1 VFISRHPHGT
11 LIQFDY
17 ESYHIRLIAKMVGY
31 EFPEGTT
38 AHQHLANLYGC
49 DIETAKKITFTYLYG
64 GLDEN
69 ARQIPFFQLVDK
81 YIKKLYQSFVI
92 SGKLTTLLYKRE
104 IPFDRIESANE
115 QKVFNYLLQSLE
127 TEINYMKIGE
137 VLEYLS
143 GKMSKMILYT
153 YDAFLIDTHPIEREN
168 ILNDIKEI
176 MEKGGFPVKVEEG
189 ENYNNLEV
197 IS

>member
-1 VFISRHPHGT
+1 
-11 LIQFDY
+11 
-17 ESYHIRLIAKMVGY
+17 MVGY
-31 EFPEGTT
+31 EFPKGTT
-38 AHQHLANLYGC
+38 AHQHLANLYEC
-49 DIETAKKITFTYLYG
+49 DLETAKKITFTYLYG

-69 ARQIPFFQLVDK
+69 AREIPFFQKVDE
-81 YIKKLYQSFVI
+81 YIKGLYQRFVI

-104 IPFDRIESANE
+104 IPFDRIESPNE

-137 VLEYLS
+137 VLEYLN

-168 ILNDIKEI
+168 LLNDIKSI
-176 MEKGGFPVKVEEG
+176 MEKGGFPVKIEEG

>member
-1 VFISRHPHGT
+1 MKLERFVETWGTFIVIQVASST
-11 LIQFDY
+11 LSKN
-17 ESYHIRLIAKMVGY
+17 ELG
-31 EFPEGTT
+31 
-38 AHQHLANLYGC
+38 LAA
-49 DIETAKKITFTYLYG
+49 DKVE
-64 GLDEN
+64 E
-69 ARQIPFFQLVDK
+69 FFQKVDQ
-81 YIKKLYQSFVI
+81 YIKGLYQRFVI

-137 VLEYLS
+137 VLEYLE

-168 ILNDIKEI
+168 LLNDIREI
-176 MEKGGFPVKVEEG
+176 MEKGGFPVKIEEG